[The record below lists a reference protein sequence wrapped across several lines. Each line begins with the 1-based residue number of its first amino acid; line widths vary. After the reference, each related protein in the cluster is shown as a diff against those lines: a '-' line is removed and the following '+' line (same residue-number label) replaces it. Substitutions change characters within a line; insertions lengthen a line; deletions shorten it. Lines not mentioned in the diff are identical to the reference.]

1 MQMSKVSTRWNYCFI
16 VFVGSGQI
24 CLKYPTKEVG
34 NIFAKIVAAAFVFY
48 SDAKHSDILRG
59 PSMFIVIYLFPC
71 TVRLERFC
79 LNTTIQQL
87 NSIYVGGWG
96 VGGGGGV
103 SFFVV
108 FALS

>member
-1 MQMSKVSTRWNYCFI
+1 MSKVSTRWNYCFT

-96 VGGGGGV
+96 VGGEFP
-103 SFFVV
+103 SL
-108 FALS
+108 LSLL